1 MYADYFLKFP
11 DEAAANAV
19 LYTPAPEV
27 EGEEPQPPTPKYANI
42 DTLGPI
48 EGYEGW
54 HVNVR
59 VVLGQEDGEPL
70 KPFAV
75 YPVSPR
81 RVWAGPMYPVAFDA
95 IAE

>member
-11 DEAAANAV
+11 DEATAIAV
-19 LYTPAPEV
+19 LFDG
-27 EGEEPQPPTPKYANI
+27 EGDEARPTYANI

-48 EGYEGW
+48 EGVDGF

-59 VVLGQEDGEPL
+59 LVLGQEDGTPL

-81 RVWAGPMYPVAFDA
+81 RVWAGPMYPVVP
-95 IAE
+95 

>member
-11 DEAAANAV
+11 TEAEANAV
-19 LYTPAPEV
+19 LYVPAPEAA

-48 EGYEGW
+48 EGVDGW

-59 VVLGQEDGEPL
+59 LVLGAEDAEPL
-70 KPFAV
+70 VPFAIA
-75 YPVSPR
+75 PEHPR
-81 RVWAGPMYPVAFDA
+81 RVWAGPMYPA
-95 IAE
+95 ISE